1 MHSPALWTKLNQ
13 DGGIVNKVTWWVL
26 TFQIFFSIKKND
38 NDVDDN
44 DDDEYLHKKI
54 LPAPGLPLMMLFVNM
69 LDSDKKC
76 CWLLHD
82 YYKSKW

>member
-1 MHSPALWTKLNQ
+1 M
-13 DGGIVNKVTWWVL
+13 L

-54 LPAPGLPLMMLFVNM
+54 LPAPGLQLMMLFVNM

-76 CWLLHD
+76 C
-82 YYKSKW
+82 